1 MHDLPILP
9 TDSVATAIA
18 KSVASNGLN
27 GNISAVAEVVNRAEG
42 TPQQR
47 PEVPE
52 GRREVVARVIE
63 DKPTERANRKAKQAA
78 DLLSPS
84 DGDREPE

>member
-1 MHDLPILP
+1 
-9 TDSVATAIA
+9 VATAIA
-18 KSVASNGLN
+18 KSVASKVLK

-52 GRREVVARVIE
+52 RSREVVARVIE

-78 DLLSPS
+78 DLLSLS